1 MFTKTV
7 KFWVTAKWYP
17 CIAVFRDTNFVLWLR
32 VGDRCSS
39 NLSDREREW
48 SGEEKQQKPSEKV
61 VNKAFNKALTEE
73 SILLPQFQTASSS
86 GVQRRT
92 GEKGWEFQGAGQWPS
107 VRSTGYTAPPW
118 AAHVVCTLWLKTKAT
133 AVRWVGLQLFENL
146 VLGVGSVSGWNAST
160 TKKSTRKEYSVHLEV
175 QFFIFL
181 FFVAAHSMWDLMGD
195 LSSPARN
202 RTCVPWSGSAVL
214 TTKPPGKSG
223 TQDSWWTEMH
233 LGVRATTCKF

>member
-73 SILLPQFQTASSS
+73 SILLPRFQTASSS

-92 GEKGWEFQGAGQWPS
+92 GEKGWEFQGAGQRPS

-133 AVRWVGLQLFENL
+133 AVRWVGLQLRISCWGWALSQGEMHQQQKKYKEGTIFCPFGGTIFFFFLWLHTACGILWETL
-146 VLGVGSVSGWNAST
+146 VPRPGIEPVS
-160 TKKSTRKEYSVHLEV
+160 LEV
-175 QFFIFL
+175 EAQ
-181 FFVAAHSMWDLMGD
+181 S
-195 LSSPARN
+195 
-202 RTCVPWSGSAVL
+202 
-214 TTKPPGKSG
+214 
-223 TQDSWWTEMH
+223 
-233 LGVRATTCKF
+233 